1 MVSEVLRVTSI
12 LSFFT
17 YMRGVGV
24 SKIVFTGPESTGK
37 TTAATK
43 YAQEAELPL
52 VAEYARTY
60 LAGKNTGEY
69 RLSDLHKILEGQQKA
84 ENAASAKHKLIVCD
98 TDWLTIHIWALEKYG
113 KRMTPPTDL
122 KSRHYILCKPDIPW
136 EPDPLRE
143 NQEDRDRLFALYE
156 QTLQQM
162 GLSYDYFV
170 RST

>member
-1 MVSEVLRVTSI
+1 MVSDVLRVTSI

-17 YMRGVGV
+17 HMRGVGV

-52 VAEYARTY
+52 VPEYARTY
-60 LAGKNTGEY
+60 LANKKGEY

-84 ENAASAKHKLIVCD
+84 EDAAAAKHKLIVCD
-98 TDWLTIHIWALEKYG
+98 TDWLTVHLWAMEKYG
-113 KRMTPPTDL
+113 KRMTPPADL
-122 KSRHYILCKPDIPW
+122 KSRHYILCRPDIDW

-143 NQEDRDRLFALYE
+143 NPEDRERLFELYE
-156 QTLQQM
+156 ETLQRL
-162 GLSYDYFV
+162 GLSYEYLV
-170 RST
+170 RGKH